1 MRFDQFVERWC
12 MSYKPML
19 HEPGETSKNKRF
31 FFVDNYASMTDF
43 MNSIP
48 KTTSP
53 CVVME
58 SNQEGMIKGGKETPE
73 YTLYFMTKMESS
85 KPDGRMAHAVKLE
98 AKQHMLKFMAYLRHK
113 IEMEEDKDLKYIDID
128 DVQYATVGPLFNGW
142 YAVTITLSDVKAWNL
157 CIDPNDYEEIDGNE
171 A

>member
-1 MRFDQFVERWC
+1 
-12 MSYKPML
+12 ML

-58 SNQEGMIKGGKETPE
+58 SNQEGMIKGGKENPE
-73 YTLYFMTKMESS
+73 YTLYFMTKMETS
-85 KPDGRMAHAVKLE
+85 KPDGRMAHSVKLE

-113 IEMEEDKDLKYIDID
+113 IEMEEDRDLKNIDID